1 MQITKGELGKG
12 AKGALNSG
20 VRELFEGQQL
30 QLQLQRLID
39 WGATPERL
47 IKLIRTN
54 TDP

>member
-1 MQITKGELGKG
+1 MARGHSTR
-12 AKGALNSG
+12 G
-20 VRELFEGQQL
+20 VRELFEGQ

>member
-30 QLQLQRLID
+30 QLQRLID